1 MIPRLAG
8 CAAAA
13 LLLVVTAL
21 AQAPRPKESPTD
33 PVMCV
38 VCGDYTFDRQDAT
51 PAVYEGKRIYLCS
64 VNELALIQK
73 DPAKY
78 VWATDV
84 VSGKRVNKIHTPF
97 TADYRVRV
105 RKAKEQGKIET
116 WPRRFFFESAKT
128 RDEFLRNP
136 GKYLRQPY
144 AV

>member
-116 WPRRFFFESAKT
+116 WPRRFFFE
-128 RDEFLRNP
+128 
-136 GKYLRQPY
+136 
-144 AV
+144 